1 MNELVGKGKPFYSA
15 LDMGAKALKR
25 KVGTGAEYL
34 KELMALPGVK
44 PTELKERGLE
54 ELMSAPKMTHEQFLG
69 QLARKPAPKIN
80 EKVLTEGGNDE
91 TIQELIDRDARE
103 YANREIGTSPRMRDD
118 WSETYDDF
126 VENANQNRYLQYQKE
141 ADKLVR
147 QGLAD
152 PAVAHFEYTLP
163 GGENYREM
171 LIKDPQGEFKGVYG
185 HFHGEPN
192 ILASMRL
199 KDRTGPNG
207 EKLLHLEELQS
218 DWHQKGREHGYK
230 QNLTELPEG
239 YKVVEK
245 TSLAGLKDYIVL
257 DENGKLFAAGLIPE
271 TATKNALDNLNNGNR
286 VPNAPF
292 KKNWDEM
299 AIKRLIHHAA
309 ENGYH
314 GIVVTPGQ
322 EQADRY
328 QLSKR
333 LKQLSI
339 LKNKNGKYFMRG
351 YTHGQNT
358 SDEAEIEHDD
368 IPEDRLKDYI
378 GHELAKKSIEQGGG
392 HYRGLDLNTGGEGM
406 KGFYDKKVPNIFNAV
421 GKKHG
426 VKMELNSHQIEK
438 EPANRLQV
446 GEMVYEDPAKI
457 AQLHHFPIS
466 ESLREDVL
474 KNGLPLYKTGGVIH
488 KAEGGNV
495 QPTIEQMRMALQN
508 KSTFPKYGI
517 QSIGANEAPDMS
529 PKYYIQPNR
538 DGNLGVGGVDMD
550 NITPG
555 MQLVKQEIPNMNP
568 PNSPN
573 APQAPQS
580 PLGAPPSPQ
589 GGQSN
594 ILNLTPQGQALSAM
608 TPPQTPQGL
617 AKGGTPK
624 SVEDMKAELSKKKT
638 EKSKRVEVKA
648 EGSGGVKG
656 IVVPRHLIEGNPKAS
671 AEGLKNMMSA
681 RAKIYGSEHREPL
694 TLGQMAKIHKDI
706 LSQHFAQ
713 PREIQLQNES
723 SALNRI
729 RSAKFIKH
737 NKDTL
742 DESEKLDTVHHEHD
756 SQGRSYV
763 GYASKGIAGHA
774 LYPRGHGKN
783 MDYKVINTCPGQ
795 TEGCGGGTDAKGIV
809 DTSKGT
815 CFAPNSES
823 QYAAA
828 ASRRAGH
835 AIAKHDPEMTK
846 DWILAHT
853 GSIRNATERADKQN
867 KRMLFRPNVVD
878 ETDVSSR
885 HVIRHLNEQRAK
897 EGKPPIIANSYGKTN
912 ELHDPENGYYVTHSN
927 VGPKTKH
934 GQSIAENISRDKARI
949 RNTILAADNRG
960 DFVNE
965 QGHKTPPKGS
975 YMVTNVKRG
984 SPMAKNMEK
993 VIKHAKYWSVGRPQN
1008 ELTKEE
1014 KEEGLEGHF
1023 NGLGH
1028 PTTEDKSHYG
1038 HKTLNDLRFDYQR
1051 QHILHPRLVQ
1061 VGHNDDGT
1069 PHMIPT
1075 DSRFKDEEVLNK
1087 QVKNRYMTKNGK
1099 VAGHILMTTP
1109 TESTSNVGHQT
1120 SFTHNVGDE
1129 DIKHAVKTKGEYVID
1144 KPEDQLR
1151 SANKEYVAPQPIKII
1166 RKADGGLVGERHR
1179 GYSDDDFHAFPEQN
1193 PIAQRHLAM
1202 RRGED
1207 EDMPYHAPKPNVMIN
1222 KNLDTMILELM
1233 RKK

>member
-1 MNELVGKGKPFYSA
+1 
-15 LDMGAKALKR
+15 
-25 KVGTGAEYL
+25 
-34 KELMALPGVK
+34 LPGVK
-44 PTELKERGLE
+44 PTEIKERGLE

-69 QLARKPAPKIN
+69 QLARKPAHKIN

-126 VENANQNRYLQYQKE
+126 VENANQNKYLEYQKE

-152 PAVAHFEYTLP
+152 PAAVHSEYTLP

-171 LIKDPQGEFKGVYG
+171 LIKDPQGKFGGVPS

-192 ILASMRL
+192 IIASMRL
-199 KDRTGPNG
+199 KDRTGLNG

-218 DWHQKGREHGYK
+218 DWHQQGREKGYHTEEIEK
-230 QNLTELPEG
+230 RRKELSDLAAPYIQNNKAIPKEIHDELL
-239 YKVVEK
+239 
-245 TSLAGLKDYIVL
+245 SLP
-257 DENGKLFAAGLIPE
+257 NNFAPP
-271 TATKNALDNLNNGNR
+271 D
-286 VPNAPF
+286 APF
-292 KKNWDEM
+292 KKNWEEM

-309 ENGYH
+309 EKGYH
-314 GIVVTPGQ
+314 GIVMTPGK

-328 QLSKR
+328 GLAKHISKLNYDELGDLRAFDHEGRMVLSKNIPVDE
-333 LKQLSI
+333 LHEHI
-339 LKNKNGKYFMRG
+339 GK
-351 YTHGQNT
+351 
-358 SDEAEIEHDD
+358 
-368 IPEDRLKDYI
+368 
-378 GHELAKKSIEQGGG
+378 ELANKIAENHNKRLEAKQVYRTALKSDAPNEVVDPLYKNYIAHPTE
-392 HYRGLDLNTGGEGM
+392 YSGLDLEVGGEGM

-517 QSIGANEAPDMS
+517 QSIGANEAPDLS

-723 SALNRI
+723 NALNRI

-934 GQSIAENISRDKARI
+934 GQSIAENISRDKARV

-993 VIKHAKYWSVGRPQN
+993 TIKHAKYWSTGRPQN

-1014 KEEGLEGHF
+1014 REEGAEGHF

-1120 SFTHNVGDE
+1120 SFTHNVSDE

-1166 RKADGGLVGERHR
+1166 RKADGGLVGERHW